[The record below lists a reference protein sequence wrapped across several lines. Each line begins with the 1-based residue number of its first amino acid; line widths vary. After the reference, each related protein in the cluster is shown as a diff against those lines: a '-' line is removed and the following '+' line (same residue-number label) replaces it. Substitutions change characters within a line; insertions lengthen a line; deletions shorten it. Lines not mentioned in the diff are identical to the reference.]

1 MAKAILLILLSM
13 IEQTDSIKPLEN
25 KLSREIAARQQ
36 AEQLLEE
43 KSRELY
49 QTNQELY
56 LRNQKIAEQ
65 SRHLQKQVLELQ
77 ETRQQLVQSEKM
89 AVIGQLAAGVAH
101 EINNP
106 VGFIASNLDTLRDY
120 MTDLSELLNRQT
132 RSLEMLNADGSSPSF
147 TPLNNELLDKLQ
159 AFSAKVNP
167 DYLLQDITQLI
178 GDSIEGAER
187 VRQIVADLS
196 DFSYLTAPQVN
207 AEDINSLLQKTI
219 NIASSELRYKA
230 DIELY
235 LTEIPAVVCHAGKI
249 GQVFINLLVNA
260 AHAIKERGL
269 ITVSTGIDGELV
281 WIDISDN
288 GCGIPKQN
296 LDKIFDPFFTTKEIG
311 KGTGLGLHVVKG
323 ALEMHGGEIYVSSEE
338 GCGASFR
345 IVLPISG
352 SR

>member
-1 MAKAILLILLSM
+1 M
-13 IEQTDSIKPLEN
+13 IEKASYPQLLEN
-25 KLSREIAARQQ
+25 KLRREIAARNQ

-49 QTNQELY
+49 QSNQELY

-106 VGFIASNLDTLRDY
+106 VGFVASNLDSLSDY
-120 MTDLSELLNRQT
+120 MVELRKLLDLQAQALEMFAAEGSKNGDLSDT
-132 RSLEMLNADGSSPSF
+132 ATISSLDNLRAF
-147 TPLNNELLDKLQ
+147 TH
-159 AFSAKVNP
+159 KVNP
-167 DYLLQDITQLI
+167 NFLLPDIDQLI

-187 VRQIVADLS
+187 VKQIVADLS
-196 DFSYLTAPQVN
+196 DFSYLSELQASP
-207 AEDINSLLQKTI
+207 EDINTLLQKTI
-219 NIASSELRYKA
+219 NIASSELKYKA

-235 LTEIPAVVCHAGKI
+235 LAEIPAVVCHDGKV
-249 GQVFINLLVNA
+249 GQVFLNLLVNA
-260 AHAIKERGL
+260 AQAIKERGL
-269 ITVSTGIDGELV
+269 ITVSTGREGEMV
-281 WIDISDN
+281 WIEISDN
-288 GCGIPKQN
+288 GCGIAEKD
-296 LDKIFDPFFTTKEIG
+296 LAKIFDPFFTTKEIG

-323 ALEMHGGEIYVSSEE
+323 AIDMHGGEIHVSSKE

-345 IVLPISG
+345 VLLPIAGLS
-352 SR
+352 